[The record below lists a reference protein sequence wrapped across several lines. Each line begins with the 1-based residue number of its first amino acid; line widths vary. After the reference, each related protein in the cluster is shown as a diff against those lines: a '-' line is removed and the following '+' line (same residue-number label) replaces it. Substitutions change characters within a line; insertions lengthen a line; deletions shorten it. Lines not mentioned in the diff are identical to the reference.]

1 MNSFFFPFGWRGLT
15 LNGHRTAAGGEDSTK
30 LADTIRVDRFDPS
43 RLQQRDQRE
52 ALHLLTG
59 GDLGDATLAF
69 RYVSMGGSIVGS
81 SGSKLSD
88 LIAQV
93 EQAFDVEEAQLASL
107 ATEGV
112 SALTFTDT
120 TEVVTGRGTAWVDP
134 VTSLADGQYV
144 VERFMA
150 RPAAFPIITG
160 RRSGGDSVLWAVELV
175 CADPRRYIDTAESVV
190 LNAGNGYSA
199 ACPNW
204 NSTQGK
210 SVAPLLTIVMAGAGH
225 ASLTLNISGDSAD
238 NLVLNMSAETAGT
251 FTIDTATGLIKKGS
265 THRADL
271 RSSAVA
277 TLVGMRVP
285 RGGGTATAV
294 NTTNV
299 TSVTVAYRQARM

>member
-1 MNSFFFPFGWRGLT
+1 MNPYYFPMAYRGLT
-15 LNGHRTAAGGEDSTK
+15 LNGHRSAAGAEV
-30 LADTIRVDRFDPS
+30 LANIRDTYRVDRFDAS

-69 RYVSMGGSIVGS
+69 RYLSISGSIQAS
-81 SGSKLSD
+81 TGSKLSD
-88 LIAQV
+88 MIAAL

-112 SALTFTDT
+112 HAFTFTDT

-134 VTSLADGQYV
+134 VNGQSDGQYV

-160 RRSGGDSVLWAVELV
+160 RRSGGDTALFAVELV

-190 LNAGNGYSA
+190 LNAGNSYSA
-199 ACPNW
+199 SCPNW
-204 NSTQGK
+204 NSSQGK
-210 SVAPLLTIVMAGAGH
+210 SVPPLLTIVMAGAGH
-225 ASLTLNISGDSAD
+225 ASLSIDLDGASP
-238 NLVLNMSAETAGT
+238 LVLNMSAETAGT
-251 FTIDTATGLIKKGS
+251 FTVDPATGQIKKGT

-271 RSSAVA
+271 RTSSVS
-277 TLVGMRVP
+277 TLMGLRVP
-285 RGGGTATAV
+285 RGGGTLSAT

-299 TSVTVAYRQARM
+299 TSITAAYRQARM